1 MLTAAFG
8 RGRNDRVSASV
19 CSSSSL
25 WSSPSSLREWTCV
38 GLFSQ
43 TLGLNQKGTNHE
55 AQNWEAQIS
64 CFVGPSQL
72 KIKIDQGIKEKK
84 LPS

>member
-1 MLTAAFG
+1 MLTAALAVEEMTASRRLCVLLLLLCG
-8 RGRNDRVSASV
+8 RRLLHCASV
-19 CSSSSL
+19 
-25 WSSPSSLREWTCV
+25 TCV

-64 CFVGPSQL
+64 FFVGPVS
-72 KIKIDQGIKEKK
+72 
-84 LPS
+84 